1 MKNILENEIDSRIE
15 ILKINFP
22 ECFDRDG
29 NFNLQ
34 KFDEIINPSIKTF
47 KDSYGINWLGKSY
60 AKRLVSV
67 PISTVLQEDLEHN
80 NQEINKNSE
89 NIYIKGDNLEVLRH
103 LSSAYSNKIKLIYID
118 PPYNT
123 KNGEFVYNDNRE
135 FSEKELNIMVEEE
148 IISEGERDRI
158 LEWTDK
164 KSSSHSAWLTFMYPR
179 LYLARKLLRE
189 DGAIF
194 ISIDDNENAQLK
206 LLCDEIFGEE
216 NFIENIIWNKR
227 IPKNDKGIGNIH
239 EYILLY
245 AKNKELKHEFLM
257 QKDGLDEIEELLEKA
272 KNKKLSIEESEKEL
286 KKLYKKKSYDRGIT
300 LYNNINENYEI
311 WGKINMSWPNAE
323 TFGPRYNIYHPKTK
337 NPVKVPERGWRW
349 TEATFKKELDSEK
362 IIERFDGSYIVGN
375 IWFAKDEKTQPS
387 SIKYLKDVDK
397 MLLRSILSYK
407 SDGGIEIENLFGNK
421 SFFSYPKSVMIIKS
435 LISSIQEKDF
445 IVLDFFSGSATTA
458 HAVMDLNADDGG
470 NRKYI
475 MVQLEEKLT
484 EGTEG
489 YKYCIDNNLPTD
501 ITSIGIERIK
511 KSVEKIK
518 KEKNTDIDYGFKIYS
533 IKDVPNKLILDDSFD
548 PTVKTL
554 FEKNLLTKNEKNA
567 LLTTYKVF
575 DGNLLSENIKSL
587 FIGENEVYLI
597 QDILYILNE
606 IRSENFVKELLEK
619 IDKDKEFIV
628 NKIVIYGYEST
639 DGKFR
644 KELTENIKSYNN
656 KKNATINVEVRY

>member
-29 NFNLQ
+29 NFNFQ

-60 AKRLVSV
+60 AKRLTSV

-80 NQEINKNSE
+80 SQEINKNSE

-123 KNGEFVYNDNRE
+123 KNGEFIYNDNRE
-135 FSEKELNIMVEEE
+135 FSEKELSGMVEEE
-148 IISEGERDRI
+148 IISEGEKNRI

-179 LYLARKLLRE
+179 LYLARKLLRD
-189 DGAIF
+189 DGVIF

-216 NFIENIIWNKR
+216 SFIAIFPWKKRSAKSDVPFGVSQDYEWILAYTKKNFIAGLEFGRKYYSSDDYPNDRWRLSDLTTQKVEADRPNSAFDLVDPKTGKIYKYNPNRLWGITKDTFEDYYSKGKIVFPDDYDFLNIT
-227 IPKNDKGIGNIH
+227 IPSYRVFESEDKKKALEKYGSLNPIKAMSTHLEKSVGMNTNG
-239 EYILLY
+239 
-245 AKNKELKHEFLM
+245 NKE
-257 QKDGLDEIEELLEKA
+257 IIELL
-272 KNKKLSIEESEKEL
+272 NKK
-286 KKLYKKKSYDRGIT
+286 
-300 LYNNINENYEI
+300 
-311 WGKINMSWPNAE
+311 
-323 TFGPRYNIYHPKTK
+323 
-337 NPVKVPERGWRW
+337 V
-349 TEATFKKELDSEK
+349 
-362 IIERFDGSYIVGN
+362 
-375 IWFAKDEKTQPS
+375 
-387 SIKYLKDVDK
+387 
-397 MLLRSILSYK
+397 
-407 SDGGIEIENLFGNK
+407 
-421 SFFSYPKSVMIIKS
+421 FSYPKPSSLIEY
-435 LISSIQEKDF
+435 LISSIPQKEY
-445 IVLDFFSGSATTA
+445 IVLDFFSGSGTTA
-458 HAVMDLNADDGG
+458 HAVMQLNANDEG

-475 MVQLEEKLT
+475 MVQLEEELV

-489 YKYCIDNNLPTD
+489 YKYCIDNNLPTN

-511 KSVEKIK
+511 KISEKIK
-518 KEKNTDIDYGFKIYS
+518 KEKNADIDYGFKIYS
-533 IKDVPNKLILDDSFD
+533 IKDVPNKLILDDSFN
-548 PTVKTL
+548 PIVKTL
-554 FEKNLLTKNEKNA
+554 FEKNPLTESERNA

-575 DGNLLSENIKSL
+575 DGNLLSEKTKSL

-628 NKIVIYGYEST
+628 NRIVIYGYEST

>member
-1 MKNILENEIDSRIE
+1 MKNILENKIDSRIE

-148 IISEGERDRI
+148 IILEGERDRI

-216 NFIENIIWNKR
+216 NFLGNIIRTTGTTTGQGTENIGKCY
-227 IPKNDKGIGNIH
+227 DS
-239 EYILLY
+239 LLVY
-245 AKNKELKHEFLM
+245 AKTDLFLIGGLEL
-257 QKDGLDEIEELLEKA
+257 
-272 KNKKLSIEESEKEL
+272 
-286 KKLYKKKSYDRGIT
+286 
-300 LYNNINENYEI
+300 
-311 WGKINMSWPNAE
+311 
-323 TFGPRYNIYHPKTK
+323 
-337 NPVKVPERGWRW
+337 
-349 TEATFKKELDSEK
+349 TE
-362 IIERFDGSYIVGN
+362 
-375 IWFAKDEKTQPS
+375 KDEKRYNLEDE
-387 SIKYLKDVDK
+387 KGKF
-397 MLLRSILSYK
+397 SILQLRRTGGEDRREDRPSMYY
-407 SDGGIEIENLFGNK
+407 GIESPDGTEIFPIGPTGYESRWRVGLSKYKEMEKEGLIYWKKSESGEYNVYFKYYLEGRSKRPANLWNDLEGNK
-421 SFFSYPKSVMIIKS
+421 KATRDLKELIGAKIFETPKPLELIKRIVNLSTTKTSII
-435 LISSIQEKDF
+435 
-445 IVLDFFSGSATTA
+445 LDFFSGSATTA

-518 KEKNTDIDYGFKIYS
+518 KEKNADIDYGFKIYS